1 MAKYRCPVCG
11 ATHKTMPE
19 KCRLCGQTMG
29 PDAVVGDFTG
39 SRADTSQRKGVLG
52 IAGLVIL
59 GIVVLIAILVVLGI
73 APGSRQVESVTRN
86 IPGLPNQGND
96 GWSSLSDPTG
106 GFVAEFPG
114 GERKQQSGVTL
125 PVSSQPATKW
135 SVNLSDDTI
144 VFVAYAPI
152 DTNDLAGNAVDA
164 TGTTLSPKARVRRIA
179 DRWTESLEAQGAK
192 VDKREETGV
201 GGYPALYLE
210 IRNVKDPAI
219 PGKTFYIRAL
229 VTAREDTVYVV
240 GTQSVYK
247 DATQFDKLAPTFG
260 FIEKGTTGST
270 GSTGSSVAP

>member
-11 ATHKTMPE
+11 ATHKTMPD

-29 PDAVVGDFTG
+29 PDAVVGDFSG
-39 SRADTSQRKGVLG
+39 SRVESSQKKGLLG

-59 GIVVLIAILVVLGI
+59 GIVVLIGVLVVLGI

-86 IPGLPNQGND
+86 IPGLPTQGND
-96 GWSSLSDPTG
+96 GWSSLTDGAG
-106 GFVAEFPG
+106 GFVADFPG

-125 PVSSQPATKW
+125 PVSSSPATKW

-152 DTNDLAGNAVDA
+152 DTKDLAGNAVDA

-179 DRWTESLEAQGAK
+179 DRWTDTLEAQGVK

-210 IRNVKDPAI
+210 MRGVKDPTI

-229 VTAREDTVYVV
+229 VTVREDTVYVI

-247 DATQFDKLAPTFG
+247 DAAQFDKLAPTFG
-260 FIEKGTTGST
+260 FIEKGSTSGSGT
-270 GSTGSSVAP
+270 SVAP

>member
-39 SRADTSQRKGVLG
+39 SRVESGPKKGLLG

-59 GIVVLIAILVVLGI
+59 GIVALILVLVVLGV

-86 IPGLPNQGND
+86 IPGLPTQGND
-96 GWSSLSDPTG
+96 GWSSLADPAG

-114 GERKQQSGVTL
+114 GERKQQSGVSL
-125 PVSSQPATKW
+125 PVSSSPATKW

-152 DTNDLAGNAVDA
+152 DTADLAGNAKDE
-164 TGTTLSPKARVRRIA
+164 TNTTLSGKARVRRIA
-179 DRWTESLEAQGAK
+179 DRWTTALEAQGAK
-192 VDKREETGV
+192 IDKREETGV

-210 IRNVKDPAI
+210 IRNVKDPAF
-219 PGKTFYIRAL
+219 PGKTFYIRAI
-229 VTAREDTVYVV
+229 VTAREDTVYVI

-260 FIEKGTTGST
+260 FTEKSATGTSGT
-270 GSTGSSVAP
+270 SVAP